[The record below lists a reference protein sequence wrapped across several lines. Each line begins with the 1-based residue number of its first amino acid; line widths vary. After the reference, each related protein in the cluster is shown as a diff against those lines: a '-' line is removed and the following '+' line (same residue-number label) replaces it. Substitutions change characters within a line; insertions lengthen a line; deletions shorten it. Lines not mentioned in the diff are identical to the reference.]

1 MLRFGIMLAGFWAVV
16 AIAETPPTVDQLI
29 DAAFQTPLTTTN
41 PVITSY
47 EVESECAGL
56 PGLPGLRA
64 SFWYTAP
71 HRTALWVL
79 DSKDGTPIL
88 AAADG
93 MVAMYDT
100 IASNVLLITNM
111 YGALNFSAHYSHKL
125 GKSSLNVGYN
135 LQSDPTTLIG
145 QILLSRTIESTN
157 FVAEVRPLGVGRYEV
172 RGTVSRTNS
181 MNGQTMKWPF
191 SVVADWPPQE
201 IPYRSLEFRGE
212 PWLMLTVKSVNEAI
226 PASAFQFPLQ
236 ALLTSGLPIRRLA
249 LADTNSICQIS
260 SLLTANLCVRRAL
273 RIEDPEKAR
282 ESLRKI
288 CKDFS
293 GKDTGSQIDRLFKD
307 PAGVEK
313 MLAEMSPENWES
325 TRIKL
330 FPNLSPQ
337 EFDERRKDPAF
348 LKELAAKFATGM
360 SKPIDEKT
368 GQGTTALDFMK
379 VMTASF
385 AEEGRKLDQLDL
397 VALQAR
403 DRKIASQLRQAF
415 QLETSPAR

>member
-1 MLRFGIMLAGFWAVV
+1 MHRVGIMLAGFWAVV
-16 AIAETPPTVDQLI
+16 AIAETPPTLDQLI
-29 DAAFQTPLTTTN
+29 DVALQTPLATTN
-41 PVITSY
+41 PVIKSY
-47 EVESECAGL
+47 EVESECMGM
-56 PGLPGLRA
+56 RA

-93 MVAMYDT
+93 MVAFYDT

-111 YGALNFSAHYSHKL
+111 YGALNFSSHYSQKP
-125 GKSSLNVGYN
+125 GKSSVKFGYD
-135 LQSDPTTLIG
+135 LQGDPTNLRG
-145 QILLSRTIESTN
+145 EILLPRKIESTN
-157 FVAEVRPLGVGRYEV
+157 FRAELRPLGVERYEV
-172 RGTVSRTNS
+172 RGTDSRTNP
-181 MNGQTMKWPF
+181 MNGQTMKWTF

-212 PWLMLTVKSVNEAI
+212 PLLMLTVKSVNEAI

-249 LADTNSICQIS
+249 LTDTNGMCQMF
-260 SLLTANLCVRRAL
+260 SLLTVNLRVRQAL

-282 ESLRKI
+282 ESLRSI

-293 GKDTGSQIDRLFKD
+293 GKDTGSEIDRLFKD

-325 TRIKL
+325 TRTKL
-330 FPNLSPQ
+330 FPDLSPQ
-337 EFDERRKDPAF
+337 EFNERRKDPAF
-348 LKELAAKFATGM
+348 LKELAAKIATGI

-368 GQGTTALDFMK
+368 GQGTTYLDFMK

-385 AEEGRKLDQLDL
+385 TEEGRKLDQLDL
-397 VALQAR
+397 VALQER

>member
-1 MLRFGIMLAGFWAVV
+1 MFRFGIMLAGFWAAV

-29 DAAFQTPLTTTN
+29 DAAFQPPLTTTN

-47 EVESECAGL
+47 EVESECAGV
-56 PGLPGLRA
+56 RA

-111 YGALNFSAHYSHKL
+111 YGALNFSSHYSHKL
-125 GKSSLNVGYN
+125 GKSWLNVGYN

-145 QILLSRTIESTN
+145 QILLSRTMESTN

-191 SVVADWPPQE
+191 SVVADWPPRE

-226 PASAFQFPLQ
+226 PASAFQFP
-236 ALLTSGLPIRRLA
+236 P
-249 LADTNSICQIS
+249 
-260 SLLTANLCVRRAL
+260 
-273 RIEDPEKAR
+273 
-282 ESLRKI
+282 
-288 CKDFS
+288 
-293 GKDTGSQIDRLFKD
+293 TGSSDFWPTDPSPCDR
-307 PAGVEK
+307 
-313 MLAEMSPENWES
+313 
-325 TRIKL
+325 
-330 FPNLSPQ
+330 
-337 EFDERRKDPAF
+337 
-348 LKELAAKFATGM
+348 
-360 SKPIDEKT
+360 
-368 GQGTTALDFMK
+368 
-379 VMTASF
+379 
-385 AEEGRKLDQLDL
+385 
-397 VALQAR
+397 
-403 DRKIASQLRQAF
+403 
-415 QLETSPAR
+415 

>member
-1 MLRFGIMLAGFWAVV
+1 MLAGFWAVV
-16 AIAETPPTVDQLI
+16 ALAETPPTVDQLI
-29 DAAFQTPLTTTN
+29 DAVFQTPLTTTN
-41 PVITSY
+41 PAITSY
-47 EVESECAGL
+47 EVESECNGV
-56 PGLPGLRA
+56 RA

-71 HRTALWVL
+71 HRTALWLL
-79 DSKDGTPIL
+79 DPKDGTPIL

-111 YGALNFSAHYSHKL
+111 YGALNSSSHSSHKP

-135 LQSDPTTLIG
+135 LQSDPTTLNG
-145 QILLSRTIESTN
+145 QILLSRTMESTN
-157 FVAEVRPLGVGRYEV
+157 FVAEVRPLGVGQYEV
-172 RGTVSRTNS
+172 RGTVSRTNP

-191 SVVADWPPQE
+191 SVVADWPNRE

-249 LADTNSICQIS
+249 LDDTNGICQIS
-260 SLLTANLCVRRAL
+260 SLLTANVLVRRAL

-293 GKDTGSQIDRLFKD
+293 GKDAGSQIDRLFKD

-330 FPNLSPQ
+330 FPDLSPQ

-348 LKELAAKFATGM
+348 LKELAAKFSTGM

>member
-1 MLRFGIMLAGFWAVV
+1 MLAGFWAVV

-29 DAAFQTPLTTTN
+29 DAAFQTPLATTN

-47 EVESECAGL
+47 EVESECSGV
-56 PGLPGLRA
+56 RA

-93 MVAMYDT
+93 MVAFYDT

-111 YGALNFSAHYSHKL
+111 YGALNFSSHYSQKP
-125 GKSSLNVGYN
+125 GKSSVKFGYD
-135 LQSDPTTLIG
+135 LQGDPTNLRG
-145 QILLSRTIESTN
+145 EILLPRKIESTN
-157 FVAEVRPLGVGRYEV
+157 FRAELRPLGVERYEV
-172 RGTVSRTNS
+172 RGTDSRTNP
-181 MNGQTMKWPF
+181 MNGQTMKWTF

-212 PWLMLTVKSVNEAI
+212 PLLMLTVKSVNEAI

-249 LADTNSICQIS
+249 LTDTNGMCQMF
-260 SLLTANLCVRRAL
+260 SLLTVNLRVRQAL

-282 ESLRKI
+282 ESLRSI

-293 GKDTGSQIDRLFKD
+293 GKDTGSEIDRLFKD

-313 MLAEMSPENWES
+313 VLAEMSPENWES
-325 TRIKL
+325 TRTKL
-330 FPNLSPQ
+330 FPDLSPQ
-337 EFDERRKDPAF
+337 EFNERRKDPAF
-348 LKELAAKFATGM
+348 LKELAAKIATGI

-368 GQGTTALDFMK
+368 GQGTTYLDFMK

-385 AEEGRKLDQLDL
+385 TEEGRKLDQLDL
-397 VALQAR
+397 VALQER

>member
-16 AIAETPPTVDQLI
+16 ARAETPPTVDQLI

-47 EVESECAGL
+47 EVESECAV
-56 PGLPGLRA
+56 LPGLRA

-191 SVVADWPPQE
+191 SVVADWPHRE

-212 PWLMLTVKSVNEAI
+212 PLLMLRVKSVNEAI

-249 LADTNSICQIS
+249 IDDTNGICQIS

>member
-1 MLRFGIMLAGFWAVV
+1 MHRFGIMLAGFWAVV

-47 EVESECAGL
+47 EVESECA
-56 PGLPGLRA
+56 GLPGLRA

-111 YGALNFSAHYSHKL
+111 YGALNFSAHSSHKL
-125 GKSSLNVGYN
+125 GKSSVCVGYN
-135 LQSDPTTLIG
+135 LQGDPTTLNG
-145 QILLSRTIESTN
+145 QILLSRTMESTN

-191 SVVADWPPQE
+191 SVVADWPPRE

-212 PWLMLTVKSVNEAI
+212 PLLMLTVKSVNEAI

-249 LADTNSICQIS
+249 IDDTNGICQIS

-330 FPNLSPQ
+330 FPDLSPQ

-368 GQGTTALDFMK
+368 GQGTTALDFIK

>member
-47 EVESECAGL
+47 EVESECAGV
-56 PGLPGLRA
+56 RA

-111 YGALNFSAHYSHKL
+111 YGALNFSAHSSHKL

-135 LQSDPTTLIG
+135 LQSDPTTLNG
-145 QILLSRTIESTN
+145 QILLSRTMESTN

-191 SVVADWPPQE
+191 SVVADWPPRE

-212 PWLMLTVKSVNEAI
+212 PLLMLTVKSVNEAI

-249 LADTNSICQIS
+249 IDDTNGICQIS

-288 CKDFS
+288 CKDICKDFS
-293 GKDTGSQIDRLFKD
+293 GKDAGSQIDRLFKD

>member
-1 MLRFGIMLAGFWAVV
+1 MFRFGIMLAGFWAAV

-29 DAAFQTPLTTTN
+29 DAAFQPPLTTTN

-47 EVESECAGL
+47 EVESECAGV
-56 PGLPGLRA
+56 RA

-111 YGALNFSAHYSHKL
+111 YGALNFSAHSSHKL
-125 GKSSLNVGYN
+125 GKSSVCVGYN
-135 LQSDPTTLIG
+135 LQGDPTTLNG
-145 QILLSRTIESTN
+145 QILLSRTMESTN

-191 SVVADWPPQE
+191 SVVADWPPRE

-249 LADTNSICQIS
+249 IDDTNGICQIS
-260 SLLTANLCVRRAL
+260 SLLTASLCVRRAL

-293 GKDTGSQIDRLFKD
+293 EKDAGSQIDRLFKD
-307 PAGVEK
+307 PASVEK

-368 GQGTTALDFMK
+368 GQGTTDLDFMK

>member
-1 MLRFGIMLAGFWAVV
+1 MHRVGIMLAGFWAVV

-29 DAAFQTPLTTTN
+29 DAAFQTPLATTN

-47 EVESECAGL
+47 EVESECSGV
-56 PGLPGLRA
+56 RA

-93 MVAMYDT
+93 MVAFYDT

-111 YGALNFSAHYSHKL
+111 YGALNFSSHYSQKP
-125 GKSSLNVGYN
+125 GKSSVKFGYD
-135 LQSDPTTLIG
+135 LQGDPTNLRG
-145 QILLSRTIESTN
+145 EILLPRKIESTN
-157 FVAEVRPLGVGRYEV
+157 FRAELRPLGVERYEV
-172 RGTVSRTNS
+172 RGTDSRTNP
-181 MNGQTMKWPF
+181 MNGQTMKWTF

-212 PWLMLTVKSVNEAI
+212 PLLMLTVKSVNEAI

-249 LADTNSICQIS
+249 LTDTNGMCQMF
-260 SLLTANLCVRRAL
+260 SLLTVNLRVRQAL

-282 ESLRKI
+282 ESLRSI

-293 GKDTGSQIDRLFKD
+293 GKDTGSEIDRLFKD

-313 MLAEMSPENWES
+313 VLAEMSPENWES
-325 TRIKL
+325 TRTKL
-330 FPNLSPQ
+330 FPDLSPQ
-337 EFDERRKDPAF
+337 EFNERRKDPAF
-348 LKELAAKFATGM
+348 LKELAAKIATGI

-368 GQGTTALDFMK
+368 GQGTTYLDFMK

-385 AEEGRKLDQLDL
+385 TEEGRKLDQLDL
-397 VALQAR
+397 VALQER

>member
-1 MLRFGIMLAGFWAVV
+1 
-16 AIAETPPTVDQLI
+16 
-29 DAAFQTPLTTTN
+29 
-41 PVITSY
+41 
-47 EVESECAGL
+47 
-56 PGLPGLRA
+56 
-64 SFWYTAP
+64 
-71 HRTALWVL
+71 LWVL

-111 YGALNFSAHYSHKL
+111 YGALNFSSHYSHKL
-125 GKSSLNVGYN
+125 GKSSVSVGYN
-135 LQSDPTTLIG
+135 LQGDPTTLNG
-145 QILLSRTIESTN
+145 QILLSRTMESTN
-157 FVAEVRPLGVGRYEV
+157 FVAEVRPLGVGRYEM

-191 SVVADWPPQE
+191 SVVADWPPRE

-212 PWLMLTVKSVNEAI
+212 PLLMLTVKSVNEAI

-249 LADTNSICQIS
+249 LDDTNSICQIS

-288 CKDFS
+288 CKDICKDFS
-293 GKDTGSQIDRLFKD
+293 GKDAGSEIDRLFKD

-368 GQGTTALDFMK
+368 GQGTTALDFIK

>member
-1 MLRFGIMLAGFWAVV
+1 MLAGFWAVV
-16 AIAETPPTVDQLI
+16 AIAETPPTLDQLI
-29 DAAFQTPLTTTN
+29 DVALQTPLATTN
-41 PVITSY
+41 PVIKSY
-47 EVESECAGL
+47 EVESECMGM
-56 PGLPGLRA
+56 RA

-93 MVAMYDT
+93 MVAFYDT

-111 YGALNFSAHYSHKL
+111 YGALNFSSHYSQKP
-125 GKSSLNVGYN
+125 GKSSVKFGYD
-135 LQSDPTTLIG
+135 LQGDPTNLRG
-145 QILLSRTIESTN
+145 EILLPRKIESTN
-157 FVAEVRPLGVGRYEV
+157 FRAELRPLGVERYEV
-172 RGTVSRTNS
+172 RGTDSRTNP
-181 MNGQTMKWPF
+181 MNGQTMKWTF

-212 PWLMLTVKSVNEAI
+212 PLLMLTVKSVNEAI

-249 LADTNSICQIS
+249 LTDTNGMCQMF
-260 SLLTANLCVRRAL
+260 SLLTVNLRVRQAL

-282 ESLRKI
+282 ESLRSI

-293 GKDTGSQIDRLFKD
+293 GKDTGSEIDRLFKD

-325 TRIKL
+325 TRTKL
-330 FPNLSPQ
+330 FPDLSPQ
-337 EFDERRKDPAF
+337 EFNERRKDPAF
-348 LKELAAKFATGM
+348 LKELAAKIATGI

-368 GQGTTALDFMK
+368 GQGTTYLDFMK

-385 AEEGRKLDQLDL
+385 TEEGRKLDQLDL
-397 VALQAR
+397 VALQER